1 MADRLAPNVKRLC
14 FLAFAFVWMLWPPP
28 AVAQTPIKIVG
39 IGATTC
45 ARFVEES
52 KTNPPVQRQYLA
64 WMQGYMSGIMIGRP
78 PGIDE
83 GIDLNPKFF
92 PLPKQLE
99 FIRDFC
105 LTAPSR
111 PFADAVEELYKKLK
125 AGNAI

>member
-1 MADRLAPNVKRLC
+1 
-14 FLAFAFVWMLWPPP
+14 MLLPPQ
-28 AVAQTPIKIVG
+28 AGSQSPIKIVG

-45 ARFVEES
+45 GEFVEES
-52 KTNPPVQRQYLA
+52 KINPPVQRQYLA
-64 WMQGYMSGIMIGRP
+64 WMQGYMSGIVIGRP

-105 LTAPSR
+105 LAAPSR